1 MNDITNEDLDRFLS
15 GSASAAERERVEAW
29 IAADPSRAPMIE
41 ALRSSMGTDPSW
53 DADTAW
59 RAVMERIEGDT
70 VTAAPRRGR
79 WQPAPALLR
88 AAVLAGLIVCGWLV
102 WREVRP
108 ATVTSAAFVAAATAV
123 AERDTV
129 ALPDGSI
136 AILAP
141 SSRLEAVALD
151 DTVRAFELTGEAFFT
166 VRPDAERP
174 FRVRSAGATTEV
186 LGTEFTVRSREDA
199 AVTVAVREG
208 RVSLSSRDRAI
219 TLVAGQVGQVADGGE
234 PALMLEADPSAWLS
248 WLDGVL
254 EFDGARLDAVTEE
267 LSRWFG
273 REVMLADTVL
283 AGRRVTGRFVTTAP
297 AQALDALSVTLGVPW
312 AERDGAFVLGTVGR
326 D

>member
-1 MNDITNEDLDRFLS
+1 MNDISNEELDRFLS
-15 GSASAAERERVEAW
+15 GGGSTAERERIEAW

-41 ALRSSMGTDPSW
+41 ALRSSLGADASW
-53 DADTAW
+53 DVDAAW

-70 VTAAPRRGR
+70 VAAAPRRGR

-88 AAVLAGLIVCGWLV
+88 AAVLAGLIAGGWLV

-108 ATVTSAAFVAAATAV
+108 PAITPAAFVAAATAV

-129 ALPDGSI
+129 ALPDGSM

-141 SSRLEAVALD
+141 SSRLQAIALD
-151 DTVRAFELTGEAFFT
+151 DTVRAFELTGEAFFS
-166 VRPDAERP
+166 VRPDAARP
-174 FRVRSAGATTEV
+174 FRIHSGSAVTEV
-186 LGTEFTVRSREDA
+186 LGTAFTVRSREGA

-208 RVSLSSRDRAI
+208 RVSLSNGDGAI
-219 TLVAGQVGQVADGGE
+219 ALAAGQVGQVADGSE
-234 PALMLEADPSAWLS
+234 PALLDAVPDAWLS

-273 REVMLADTVL
+273 REVTLADTAL
-283 AGRRVTGRFVTTAP
+283 AGRRVTGRFVTTEP
-297 AQALDALSVTLGVPW
+297 EQALDALSVTLAVPW
-312 AERDGAFVLGTVGR
+312 AERDGVFVLGTVGR